1 MKKAIT
7 IRETALF
14 AIMGAVLVSVD
25 FALDFLP
32 SIELVTSLIIAFS
45 VVYRWKALLP
55 TILYVI
61 ILHMFIYGFTFWMI
75 AFLFI
80 YPLFCIITVLISK
93 HISIKAGYVV
103 YPLLSAFFGLSF
115 GTLCMPAQ
123 MIAFSLSWKQSLT
136 WISAGL
142 TFDIAH
148 SVGNLFAGLLIVPT
162 IILLRKISKW
172 TNY

>member
-1 MKKAIT
+1 VKKILT
-7 IRETALF
+7 IREIVLF

-45 VVYRWKALLP
+45 VVYRWKAIFP
-55 TILYVI
+55 TVIYVVV
-61 ILHMFIYGFTFWMI
+61 LHMFIYGFTFWMV

-80 YPLFCIITVLISK
+80 YPLFCVITVLISK
-93 HISIKAGYVV
+93 HISIEKGQIV
-103 YPLLSAFFGLSF
+103 YPLLSALFGLSF

-123 MIAFSLSWKQSLT
+123 AIAFSLNWEQSLA
-136 WISAGL
+136 WIVAGL
-142 TFDIAH
+142 AFDIAH
-148 SVGNLFAGLLIVPT
+148 MWGNFITGLLIVP
-162 IILLRKISKW
+162 IILELRRISKW